1 MKIAISGYG
10 FVGKATEI
18 MLNKFCSNIESIE
31 VQDPAY
37 EKIVKDWKN
46 IDYHLICVSTPSYGD
61 YTDHSPFN
69 LVNVQDSIEHA
80 LKNGFNGKTIIR
92 STISPTDLVNLNLL
106 FNMKFS
112 AWPEFLRQAS
122 WKEDAEHPKFII
134 MAGED
139 IKEFSKNFN
148 FDIHYIESARA
159 AWMMK
164 LARNAFLALKVI
176 AANDIKHACDAMA
189 IDYDDVKNAMFLDD
203 NLGKQHWD
211 QPGYD
216 KMEGYGGVCL
226 PKDTKAFNRELMSAG
241 VKNNFAQ
248 WATKKNANLRS

>member
-31 VQDPAY
+31 IQDPAY
-37 EKIVKDWKN
+37 EKSVKDWKV

-69 LVNVQDSIEHA
+69 LANLQDALEHA
-80 LKNGFNGKTIIR
+80 MQNEFTGKTIIR
-92 STISPTDLVNLNLL
+92 STISPSDLIKLNML
-106 FNMKFS
+106 FKTKFA
-112 AWPEFLRQAS
+112 AWPEFLRQSS
-122 WKEDAEHPKFII
+122 WKEDAANPKFVI
-134 MAGED
+134 MAGD
-139 IKEFSKNFN
+139 IKEFASNFK
-148 FDIHYIESARA
+148 FDIHFLENERE

-176 AANDIKHACDAMA
+176 VANDIKHACDAMA
-189 IDYDDVKNAMFLDD
+189 IDYEKVKEAMLLDD
-203 NLGKQHWD
+203 NLGKDHWD

-226 PKDTKAFNRELMSAG
+226 PKDTKAFNRELISAG
-241 VKNNFAQ
+241 VRNNFAQ
-248 WATKKNANLRS
+248 WTTKKNTSLRG